1 MIADKY
7 VGRGSVLL
15 KIYFA
20 GPDVFRGGY
29 PAFKARVVDMCQ
41 GRGLVPVFPGD
52 EVTGSDPVA
61 IFQDNLA
68 LIDEAD
74 AVVANLNPFRGPE
87 PDSGTAFEVG
97 YAHARGKLI
106 FGYIDQFETTVDRV
120 ERLQGHLTRY
130 GNEITDRDGYR
141 VEDFGLPLNIM
152 LAVPARLVAGGVEDC
167 LNQLQQPVM
176 SGT

>member
-1 MIADKY
+1 M
-7 VGRGSVLL
+7 

-20 GPDVFRGGY
+20 GPECCLCRGY
-29 PAFKARVVDMCQ
+29 PAFKAESDTLVSTVRVVMS
-41 GRGLVPVFPGD
+41 LYFPGD
-52 EVTGSDPVA
+52 EVTGSDPAA

-87 PDSGTAFEVG
+87 PDSGTAFELG
-97 YAHARGKLI
+97 YAHARGKQIL
-106 FGYIDQFETTVDRV
+106 GYIDRFETTVDRV

-152 LAVPARLVAGGVEDC
+152 LAVPTRLVAGGVEDC

>member
-1 MIADKY
+1 VIADKY

-176 SGT
+176 SGI

>member
-1 MIADKY
+1 M
-7 VGRGSVLL
+7 

-20 GPDVFRGGY
+20 GPDVFRTGY
-29 PAFKARVVDMCQ
+29 AGFKEEVTLLCHSRVF
-41 GRGLVPVFPGD
+41 VPIFPGD
-52 EVTGSDPVA
+52 AVTGSDPAA
-61 IFQDNLA
+61 IFQSNLA
-68 LIDEAD
+68 LIDKAD

-97 YAHARGKLI
+97 YAHARGKPIL
-106 FGYIDQFETTVDRV
+106 GYIDQFESTVDRV

-152 LAVPARLVAGGVEDC
+152 LAVPIRLVAGGVEDC
-167 LNQLQQPVM
+167 LNQLQQSVM
-176 SGT
+176 SGA

>member
-1 MIADKY
+1 M
-7 VGRGSVLL
+7 
-15 KIYFA
+15 
-20 GPDVFRGGY
+20 FRRGY
-29 PAFKARVVDMCQ
+29 PAFKAEVTRLCHSRVLIPM
-41 GRGLVPVFPGD
+41 FPGD
-52 EVTGSDPVA
+52 AVTGSDPAA

-87 PDSGTAFEVG
+87 PDSGTAFELG
-97 YAHARGKLI
+97 YAHARGKQIL
-106 FGYIDQFETTVDRV
+106 GYIDRFETTVDRV
-120 ERLQGHLTRY
+120 VRLQGHLTRY

-152 LAVPARLVAGGVEDC
+152 LAVPTRLVAGGVEEC
-167 LNQLQQPVM
+167 LNQLQHPVM

>member
-1 MIADKY
+1 M
-7 VGRGSVLL
+7 
-15 KIYFA
+15 KIYFT
-20 GPDVFRGGY
+20 GPDVFGSSY
-29 PAFKARVVDMCQ
+29 PAFKAMVADLCCGM
-41 GRGLVPVFPGD
+41 GLIPVFPGE
-52 EVTGSDPVA
+52 EVTGSDPAA

-87 PDSGTAFEVG
+87 PDSGTAFELG
-97 YAHARGKLI
+97 YAHARGKQIL
-106 FGYIDQFETTVDRV
+106 GYIDRFETTVDRV

-152 LAVPARLVAGGVEDC
+152 LAVPTRLVAGGVEEC
-167 LNQLQQPVM
+167 LNQLQHPVM

>member
-1 MIADKY
+1 M
-7 VGRGSVLL
+7 

-20 GPDVFRGGY
+20 GPNVFYAGY
-29 PAFKARVVDMCQ
+29 AGFKERVTLLCNCS
-41 GRGLVPVFPGD
+41 GHVPLFPGD
-52 EVTGSDPVA
+52 EVTGSDPTA
-61 IFQDNLA
+61 IFQNNLA

-74 AVVANLNPFRGPE
+74 AVMANLNPFRGPE

-106 FGYIDQFETTVDRV
+106 FGYIDQLETTVDRV
-120 ERLQGHLTRY
+120 ERLQGHLARY

-152 LAVPARLVAGGVEDC
+152 LAVPTRLVAGGVEDC

>member
-41 GRGLVPVFPGD
+41 GRGFVPVFPGD

>member
-1 MIADKY
+1 M
-7 VGRGSVLL
+7 

-20 GPDVFRGGY
+20 GPDVFRSSY
-29 PAFKARVVDMCQ
+29 PAFKAMVADLCCGM
-41 GRGLVPVFPGD
+41 GLIPVFPGE
-52 EVTGSDPVA
+52 EVTGSDPAA

-106 FGYIDQFETTVDRV
+106 LGYINQFESTVDRV

-152 LAVPARLVAGGVEDC
+152 LAVPTRLVAGSVEDC

>member
-1 MIADKY
+1 M
-7 VGRGSVLL
+7 

-20 GPDVFRGGY
+20 GPDVFRSSY
-29 PAFKARVVDMCQ
+29 PAFKAMVADLCCGM
-41 GRGLVPVFPGD
+41 GLIPVFPGE
-52 EVTGSDPVA
+52 EVTGSDPTA

-87 PDSGTAFEVG
+87 PDSGTAFELG
-97 YAHARGKLI
+97 YAHARGKQIL
-106 FGYIDQFETTVDRV
+106 GYIDRFETTVDRV

-152 LAVPARLVAGGVEDC
+152 LAVPTRLVAGGVEEC
-167 LNQLQQPVM
+167 LNQLQHPVM